1 MMGSGIK
8 YSTEFKVEAV
18 REVVERS
25 RPVRTVAGELGIRPD
40 TLRVW
45 IAKQRRDGV
54 EIVKKEESDLEAE
67 IRCLRQELKDQ
78 AADLHWAR
86 QENEF
91 LKKAAGFFAAEQ
103 RPERGS
109 K

>member
-1 MMGSGIK
+1 MGSGIK
-8 YSTEFKVEAV
+8 YSPEFKAEAV
-18 REVVERS
+18 REVVGGS
-25 RPVRTVAGELGIRPD
+25 RPIRTVAAVLGTRPD

-45 IAKQRRDGV
+45 IGKQRRDGIG
-54 EIVKKEESDLEAE
+54 IVKNEESDLEAE
-67 IRCLRQELKDQ
+67 VRRLRKELKDQ

-103 RPERGS
+103 RPKRGS